1 MGTAHEFTARIRSF
15 AECQRLNQVSKECG
29 QVVVIDRNGNQ
40 ANAKS
45 LLSLMSLDYSASV
58 RIVASTFSSTTAII
72 FSLILTGVFL
82 HVYLQCLQKDFS

>member
-1 MGTAHEFTARIRSF
+1 MTEVTGILAPLDEFIARILSF
-15 AECQRLNQVSKECG
+15 AECQRLNQVAKECG

-58 RIVASTFSSTTAII
+58 RVVASTAEEL
-72 FSLILTGVFL
+72 FSLHTTLL
-82 HVYLQCLQKDFS
+82 ALK

>member
-1 MGTAHEFTARIRSF
+1 MMGTAHEFIARILSF
-15 AECQRLNQVSKECG
+15 AECQRINQVAKECG

-58 RIVASTFSSTTAII
+58 RVVASTSEELFALHTA
-72 FSLILTGVFL
+72 LLAL
-82 HVYLQCLQKDFS
+82 K

>member
-15 AECQRLNQVSKECG
+15 AECQRLNQVAKECG
-29 QVVVIDRNGNQ
+29 QVVVRNGNQ

-58 RIVASTFSSTTAII
+58 RIVASTSEELFALHTA
-72 FSLILTGVFL
+72 LLAL
-82 HVYLQCLQKDFS
+82 K

>member
-15 AECQRLNQVSKECG
+15 AECQRLNQVAKECG
-29 QVVVIDRNGNQ
+29 QVVVGNQ

-58 RIVASTFSSTTAII
+58 RIVASTSEELFALHTA
-72 FSLILTGVFL
+72 LLAL
-82 HVYLQCLQKDFS
+82 K

>member
-15 AECQRLNQVSKECG
+15 AECQRLNQVAKECG
-29 QVVVIDRNGNQ
+29 QVIVIDRNGNQ
-40 ANAKS
+40 ASAKS
-45 LLSLMSLDYSASV
+45 LLSLMSLDYS
-58 RIVASTFSSTTAII
+58 AII